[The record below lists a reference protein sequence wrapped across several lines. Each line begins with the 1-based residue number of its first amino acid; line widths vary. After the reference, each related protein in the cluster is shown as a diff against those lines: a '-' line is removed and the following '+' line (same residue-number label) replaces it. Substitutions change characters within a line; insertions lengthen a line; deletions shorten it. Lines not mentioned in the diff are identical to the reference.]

1 MYPIQPQ
8 SSARIYNLLIAAM
21 LDLDQATGKRLQF
34 RAHSLPQK
42 ENPVP
47 HVDPFYSANEVDKP
61 PVNRIF
67 HNNLLC
73 FDGRMIPQ
81 KLRRKGMGGYKL
93 CPACEAINTQGR

>member
-1 MYPIQPQ
+1 
-8 SSARIYNLLIAAM
+8 M

-34 RAHSLPQK
+34 RATLDVIFVVQVLNSLPQK

-67 HNNLLC
+67 HRWLFLIPPE
-73 FDGRMIPQ
+73 GR
-81 KLRRKGMGGYKL
+81 
-93 CPACEAINTQGR
+93 N